1 MSTLNIELRRPHRAD
16 ARRNFDALL
25 AAARDAFA
33 EQGSEASLED
43 IARRAKVGIGTLY
56 RNFPT
61 RQDLLNAVYLG
72 EVEQLREA
80 AREAGKLEP
89 WPAWEAWLESFAT
102 YVAAKVAMQ
111 QALNKDSEMFR
122 ACRAAIVEAS
132 EPLFTRAQEAGEIRD
147 DISFDDALRMLS
159 GIVASA
165 YCDDAQRDRVLR
177 IALDGLRPSRASTGR
192 AG

>member
-1 MSTLNIELRRPHRAD
+1 MSSFTIELRRPHRAD

-25 AAARDAFA
+25 AAARDAFS

-43 IARRAKVGIGTLY
+43 IARHAGVGIGTLY

-61 RQDLLNAVYLG
+61 RQELLNAVYIG
-72 EVEQLREA
+72 EVEQLRDA
-80 AREAGKLEP
+80 AHQAAELPP
-89 WPAWEAWLESFAT
+89 WEAWEAWLERFAT
-102 YVAAKVAMQ
+102 YVATKVSMQ

-122 ACRAAIVEAS
+122 ACREAIVEAS
-132 EPLFTRAQEAGEIRD
+132 EPLFTRAQQAGEIRG

-165 YCDDAQRDRVLR
+165 YCDDAQRDRVLQV
-177 IALDGLRPSRASTGR
+177 ALDGLRPSRAS
-192 AG
+192 

>member
-1 MSTLNIELRRPHRAD
+1 MSSLNIELRRPHRAD
-16 ARRNFDALL
+16 ARRNFDAVL
-25 AAARDAFA
+25 AAAREAFA

-43 IARRAKVGIGTLY
+43 IARRAGVGIGTLY

-61 RQDLLNAVYLG
+61 RQELLNAVYLG

-80 AREAGKLEP
+80 AQQAAELEP
-89 WPAWEAWLESFAT
+89 WPAWEAWLERFAT
-102 YVAAKVAMQ
+102 YVATKVAMQ

-132 EPLFTRAQEAGEIRD
+132 EPLFTRAQRAGEIRN

-177 IALDGLRPSRASTGR
+177 VALDGLRPSRA
-192 AG
+192 

>member
-1 MSTLNIELRRPHRAD
+1 MSTFDIELRRPHRAD

-25 AAARDAFA
+25 AAARDAFS

-43 IARRAKVGIGTLY
+43 IARRAGVGIATLY

-61 RQDLLNAVYLG
+61 RQDLLEAVYVG
-72 EVEQLREA
+72 EVEQLRDVAQEA
-80 AREAGKLEP
+80 AQLEP
-89 WPAWEAWLESFAT
+89 WAAWEAWLERFAA
-102 YVAAKVAMQ
+102 YVATKVSMQ

-132 EPLFTRAQEAGEIRD
+132 EPLFTRAQRAGEIRD
-147 DISFDDALRMLS
+147 DVSFDDALRMLS

-165 YCDDAQRDRVLR
+165 YCDDEQRERVLQV
-177 IALDGLRPSRASTGR
+177 ALDGLRPSRAS
-192 AG
+192 

>member
-1 MSTLNIELRRPHRAD
+1 VSSLNIELRRPHRAD

-43 IARRAKVGIGTLY
+43 IARHAGVGIGTLY

-61 RQDLLNAVYLG
+61 RQELLNAVYIG
-72 EVEQLREA
+72 EVEQLRDA
-80 AREAGKLEP
+80 AHQAAELPP
-89 WPAWEAWLESFAT
+89 WEAWEAWLERFAT
-102 YVAAKVAMQ
+102 YVATKVSMQ

-122 ACRAAIVEAS
+122 ACREAIVEAS
-132 EPLFTRAQEAGEIRD
+132 EPLFTRAQQAGEIRG

-165 YCDDAQRDRVLR
+165 YCDDAQRDRVLQV
-177 IALDGLRPSRASTGR
+177 ALDGLRPSRAS
-192 AG
+192 

>member
-1 MSTLNIELRRPHRAD
+1 VSSLNIELRRPHRAD

-43 IARRAKVGIGTLY
+43 IARRAGVGIGTLY

-61 RQDLLNAVYLG
+61 RQELLNAVYLG

-80 AREAGKLEP
+80 AHQAAELPP
-89 WPAWEAWLESFAT
+89 WEAWEAWLERFAT
-102 YVAAKVAMQ
+102 YVATKVAMQ
-111 QALNKDSEMFR
+111 QALNKDAEIFR

-132 EPLFTRAQEAGEIRD
+132 EPLFTRAQQAGEIRG

-165 YCDDAQRDRVLR
+165 YCDDAQRERVLQV
-177 IALDGLRPSRASTGR
+177 ALDGLRPSHVS
-192 AG
+192 